1 MKKALV
7 FAFLSIAASS
17 VYAAPANLFS
27 CTGNNATA
35 NFTASGFVGDVLTI
49 TMGGKTFTGRNSEIG
64 TEQTVLGDLLTL
76 TTERIPDL
84 HTDTLTLLLPDV
96 NILNFGGTKSFT
108 TRLMSTRTLS
118 SLAGPQLVD
127 GVIQNNRFISMKC
140 TAELVA
146 F

>member
-1 MKKALV
+1 MKKL
-7 FAFLSIAASS
+7 FMLAFLSIATSS
-17 VYAAPANLFS
+17 AFAAPANLFN
-27 CTGNNATA
+27 CTGSNASA

-49 TMGGKTFTGRNSEIG
+49 TFNGEPFTARNDGIRK
-64 TEQTVLGDLLTL
+64 EQTVLGNLLTL
-76 TTERIPDL
+76 PTGQIPDL

-96 NILNFGGTKSFT
+96 NILNFGGTKSFN
-108 TRLMSTRTLS
+108 TRLMKTRTLTS
-118 SLAGPQLVD
+118 IAGPQLVD